1 MAYAILRFSK
11 RKAGGVAG
19 ADRHN
24 ERKKQS
30 YKSNP
35 DIVTGRSRLNYHFV
49 KPGGNYK
56 EGYSRLVEQAGCRVR
71 KDSVVLVETLLTAS
85 PEFLSAMNGKQQR
98 AFFERAFRFIADKVG
113 EQNIISAVV
122 HMDEKTPHMH
132 LSFCPI
138 TEDNRLSAKEI
149 IGDRRKLERWQD
161 EYHAHMVKQ
170 YPELQRGVPSRISHR
185 KHIPPYLFK
194 QAKELDKAHGEI
206 VRAIKDI
213 GMLNAGKKRDEALGV
228 LEKYIPVMTRF
239 TAQIQRTDKYIADLE
254 KTTEQM
260 RSALDMKNEKISDMH
275 AQIFGLEYNIKA
287 LSREQKRAKELL
299 DRVPPEVLERLKPTR
314 RNRDLER

>member
-35 DIVTGRSRLNYHFV
+35 DIDTERSKLNYHFV
-49 KPGGNYK
+49 KPNGTYK
-56 EGYSRLVEQAGCRVR
+56 NGYTRLIQEAGCRVR

-85 PEFLSAMNGKQQR
+85 PEFLKPMNEMQQR
-98 AFFERAFRFIADKVG
+98 EFFERAFRFIADKVG
-113 EQNIISAVV
+113 QQNIISAVV
-122 HMDEKTPHMH
+122 HMDETTPHMH

-149 IGDRRKLERWQD
+149 IGDRRKLEKWQD

-170 YPELQRGVPSRISHR
+170 YPELQRGIPSRISHR
-185 KHIPPYLFK
+185 KHIPSYLFK
-194 QAKELDKAHGEI
+194 QAKELDNAHAEI
-206 VRAIKDI
+206 VRAVKDI
-213 GMLNAGKKRDEALGV
+213 GMLNAGKKRDEALAV

-239 TAQIQRTDKYIADLE
+239 TAQIGRTNKYIAELE
-254 KTTEQM
+254 KTTAEM
-260 RSALDMKNEKISDMH
+260 RSAIDRKNEKISDMD
-275 AQIFGLEYNIKA
+275 AQIFGLEYNIKS
-287 LSREQKRAKELL
+287 LSREQKRTKELL
-299 DRVPPEVLERLKPTR
+299 DRVPPEILAQISKPKDKGISR
-314 RNRDLER
+314 